1 MWRAVTAFGELRG
14 DRPLLV
20 VATTHSAP
28 MRAVVASALGRDP
41 GEPRNLEDVRVL
53 VGGDGAA
60 TLTFRGEVVSFA
72 AQPTPPPWYRL

>member
-1 MWRAVTAFGELRG
+1 MWRAVAAFGDLCG

-41 GEPRNLEDVRVL
+41 GEPHNLEDVRVQ
-53 VGGDGAA
+53 VDAVGAA
-60 TLTFRGEVVSFA
+60 TLMFRDDVVSLA
-72 AQPTPPPWYRL
+72 ALPTPPPWYRL